1 MALYRISGIWKDSN
15 SVITHYAFHKVE
27 SDGTTRAMK
36 KTKNEAITLLENG
49 NNATTWMWNYRI
61 AAWSIGE
68 DVHVVDGA
76 NGKFLRSN
84 HDGKVSDNLGHLIDF
99 DWIG

>member
-15 SVITHYAFHKVE
+15 SVITHYAFHRVD

-36 KTKNEAITLLENG
+36 KTKNEAVTLLENG

-61 AAWSIGE
+61 AGWSIGE
-68 DVHVVDGA
+68 DVHVVDGV

-84 HDGKVSDNLGHLIDF
+84 HDGKVSDNLAHLIDF